1 MQTKDDG
8 VVLGAKVTGV
18 QKKWDNICHRLHQ
31 TQQFPEA
38 NTFPTLLGFQIVE
51 DKKENTDNHSS
62 HNTDASSSETNC
74 VNVDSSTS
82 MDVQKIATLQSGDP
96 FTVVSKAKNESLL
109 SKQWEKPS
117 KGEDLGSGG
126 LNSPRS
132 LSNSSVGDG
141 SGTSPTSATSV
152 TTDLGLWICS
162 SPTSDKPK
170 KSIKKNLVELSQ
182 EFSGCLSAD
191 VDLVNG
197 NISNHLTQSSACS
210 SPDYGGQFV
219 PREFK
224 TLFRALT
231 QRVGWQDEAI
241 CVISQTIACCQT
253 RSEKRHGASL
263 RVDIW
268 FNFIG
273 PDRFGK
279 KKIALA
285 LAEILHGSREHF
297 ICMDLSSQD
306 EMIYSNSIFD
316 CQEMNGYDVKFRG
329 KTLVDYLAGEL
340 SKKPWSVVFLENVDK
355 ADVPAQNILSQAI
368 RTGKLSDSH
377 GREISINNAM
387 FVTTSTFSKGKNL
400 RTFGREPSN
409 YSEERILGA
418 KGWPM
423 QIRIGHAFGDNTK
436 SQNISVSDTM
446 RKDISSPTFFN
457 KRKLIGDNESP
468 GQPEISDMA
477 KRAHMTS
484 TRHLDLNLPAEE
496 IEVRDTDDGNS
507 DNNSVSNNSKAWL
520 QDFFDQVDKTVV
532 FKPFDFDALADILLK
547 EIKKSFHKIVGSDCS
562 LEIDS
567 KVMDQL
573 LSAACISD
581 RNRVV
586 EDWVERVLSRAFAE
600 VPKRYSLTAH
610 SIVKLSTFEELAPG
624 VCLPPRIILN

>member
-1 MQTKDDG
+1 LFKNQFIIISSVQTKDDG
-8 VVLGAKVTGV
+8 VVLSAKVTGV
-18 QKKWDNICHRLHQ
+18 QKKWDNICQRLHQ
-31 TQQFPEA
+31 TQRFPEA
-38 NTFPTLLGFQIVE
+38 NTFPTLLGFRIVE

-62 HNTDASSSETNC
+62 NNTDASSSETNC

-96 FTVVSKAKNESLL
+96 FPVVSKAKNESLL
-109 SKQWEKPS
+109 SKQWEQPS
-117 KGEDLGSGG
+117 KAEDLESGG
-126 LNSPRS
+126 LNSPCS

-141 SGTSPTSATSV
+141 SGTSPRSATSV
-152 TTDLGLWICS
+152 TTDLGLGICS

-170 KSIKKNLVELSQ
+170 KSINKNIVELPQ
-182 EFSGCLSAD
+182 EFSGCFSAD
-191 VDLVNG
+191 VDVVNG
-197 NISNHLTQSSACS
+197 NISNHLTQSSSCS
-210 SPDYGGQFV
+210 SPDYGGQFG

-224 TLFRALT
+224 TLF
-231 QRVGWQDEAI
+231 
-241 CVISQTIACCQT
+241 VISQTIACCQT
-253 RSEKRHGASL
+253 RSEKRHVASL
-263 RVDIW
+263 RTDIW

-285 LAEILHGSREHF
+285 LAEILYRSQDHF

-306 EMIYSNSIFD
+306 EMIHSNSIFD

-418 KGWPM
+418 KGWSM

-436 SQNISVSDTM
+436 GQNISVSDTM
-446 RKDISSPTFFN
+446 RKDISSPTLFN
-457 KRKLIGDNESP
+457 KRKLIGGNESL
-468 GQPEISDMA
+468 GQPEISEMA

-484 TRHLDLNLPAEE
+484 TRYLDLNLPAEE
-496 IEVRDTDDGNS
+496 NEVRDTDDGNS
-507 DNNSVSNNSKAWL
+507 DNNSISENSKAWL
-520 QDFFDQVDKTVV
+520 QDFFDQVDETVV
-532 FKPFDFDALADILLK
+532 FKPFDFDALAEILLK
-547 EIKKSFHKIVGSDCS
+547 EIKKSFHKIVGSDCL

-567 KVMDQL
+567 NVMDQL
-573 LSAACISD
+573 LAAACISD

-600 VPKRYSLTAH
+600 VPNRYSLTAH
-610 SIVKLSTFEELAPG
+610 SIVKLATLEELEPG